1 MAIAFEKEV
10 YIMAKDN
17 CGHENCE
24 HDHEELG
31 IVTLVDEDGN
41 EHDFAFVDSIEVD
54 GEQYAIL
61 SPMDEEDEE
70 SDEAII
76 LKIGKD
82 ENGED
87 ILFDIEDDEE
97 WEKVADAWQEM
108 MEAEE

>member
-1 MAIAFEKEV
+1 VE
-10 YIMAKDN
+10 
-17 CGHENCE
+17 
-24 HDHEELG
+24 
-31 IVTLVDEDGN
+31 IVTLVDEDGQ

-61 SPMDEEDEE
+61 SPIDEEEE

-97 WEKVADAWQEM
+97 WEKVADAWQELI
-108 MEAEE
+108 ESDEE

>member
-1 MAIAFEKEV
+1 MV
-10 YIMAKDN
+10 KDH
-17 CGHENCE
+17 CDHENCE
-24 HDHEELG
+24 HEYEEVE
-31 IVTLVDEDGN
+31 IVTLVDEDGQ

-61 SPMDEEDEE
+61 SPIDEEEE

-97 WEKVADAWQEM
+97 WEKVADAWQELI
-108 MEAEE
+108 ESDEE